1 MRRGRLDA
9 SARGRRPG
17 LVGLRYPAAFCLLA
31 LASAFPASAGL
42 AMGPKVACGLLDR
55 EGLRTREGYR
65 DSGQGT
71 FRCASVGHPFPRGAV
86 GGDEIRFS
94 ATGSRGEVGQL
105 QLELALRSRGDLRAV
120 LDAFASLVDALSVRS
135 VGQPLPADARRAM
148 ALGVPGA
155 WHIGRAEVAL
165 EKITGAV
172 PSLRFV
178 IR

>member
-1 MRRGRLDA
+1 MRRDGLDA
-9 SARGRRPG
+9 RAHGRRAAP
-17 LVGLRYPAAFCLLA
+17 LGLRHRAACCLLV

-42 AMGPKVACGLLDR
+42 ALEPTAACRLLDR
-55 EGLRTREGYR
+55 EGLRAREGYR

-71 FRCASVGHPFPRGAV
+71 FRCASVGYPFPRGAV

-94 ATGSRGEVGQL
+94 ATGRRGQVGQL
-105 QLELALRSRGDLRAV
+105 QLELALRSRGDLRPV
-120 LDAFASLVDALSVRS
+120 LDAFASLADALSVRS
-135 VGQPLPADARRAM
+135 LGQPLPAEARRAM
-148 ALGVPGA
+148 ALGVAGA
-155 WHIGRAEVAL
+155 WRVGRAEVAL